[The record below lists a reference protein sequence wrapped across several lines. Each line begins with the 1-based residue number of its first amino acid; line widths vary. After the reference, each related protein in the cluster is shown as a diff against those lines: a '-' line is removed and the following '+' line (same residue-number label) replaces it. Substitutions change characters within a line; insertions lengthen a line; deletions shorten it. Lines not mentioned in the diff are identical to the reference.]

1 MKDISYV
8 LFIHFLDHTPIQR
21 LKNLNTLLGT

>member
-1 MKDISYV
+1 MKNISYV
-8 LFIHFLDHTPIQR
+8 LFIHFLDHTATQH